1 MTKIIAHRGA
11 RSLWAE
17 NSLQGF
23 RNVLALGVGAVEFD
37 LHLGVRGEVLVIHD
51 ATLDRTTTGTGPV
64 RALTDNSRND
74 VRLIGP
80 DGEIDEGVPL
90 LSEVLDILAPNAGL
104 RIYPEIKADENGC
117 YDPALVAATIGMLRA
132 YGLESRTILHSF
144 DTGVLRLIRDTA
156 PEFAR
161 MVSVNED
168 WIDRQGGVQQFI
180 AGLGDLIGVMA
191 VHHDLLEREFDSITA
206 RLPLQRLGVWTL
218 NDPDQITR
226 WLRRGVGYLTTDDP
240 RLAHEIMA
248 REVAA

>member
-11 RSLWAE
+11 RNLWAE

-37 LHLGVRGEVLVIHD
+37 LHLGAGGEVLVIHD

-64 RALTDNSRND
+64 RALTDNSRHA

-80 DGEIDEGVPL
+80 GGEIDEGVPL
-90 LSEVLDILAPNAGL
+90 LSEVLDILAPVAGL
-104 RIYPEIKADENGC
+104 QIYPEIKADENGY
-117 YDPALVAATIGMLRA
+117 YDPTLVAATVGMLRA
-132 YGLESRTILHSF
+132 YELESRTVLHSF

-168 WIDRQGGVQQFI
+168 WINRQGGVQTFI

-191 VHHDLLEREFDSITA
+191 VHHDLLAREFDSITA

-240 RLAHEIMA
+240 RLAQEIMA
-248 REVAA
+248 REMAA